1 MDHYTIVIH
10 TRMRRKIFLAGNV
23 SDRAVQLIVENAP
36 SGTYICGYRMF
47 PNAAAISIYTTEN
60 TSPEKLCYVFR
71 KATSSKLRKEFPELR
86 KMPSIWTRKFNIVY
100 KEAQDI
106 QEEEIIKLSP

>member
-47 PNAAAISIYTTEN
+47 PNAAAIKYIHDRKHIPGKIVLRIQKSYIVKA
-60 TSPEKLCYVFR
+60 EKRIPGTQKDAVNMDSEVQYYL
-71 KATSSKLRKEFPELR
+71 
-86 KMPSIWTRKFNIVY
+86 
-100 KEAQDI
+100 
-106 QEEEIIKLSP
+106 